1 MLSAADV
8 PLPTVLVSASLIAT
22 LRTTTVPD
30 GRRAS
35 VSNTQ
40 EPGSVAAGPDRT
52 VDTDLIDLA
61 DVREIDPEEV
71 RDAEVADL
79 PAELDEPIELDV
91 TTEAPEADAAE
102 QHRVVPLDDED
113 DYR

>member
-1 MLSAADV
+1 M
-8 PLPTVLVSASLIAT
+8 
-22 LRTTTVPD
+22 
-30 GRRAS
+30 
-35 VSNTQ
+35 SNTH
-40 EPGSVAAGPDRT
+40 EPGTIASGSPDLP
-52 VDTDLIDLA
+52 VDTDLVDLA
-61 DVREIDPEEV
+61 DVREVDPDEV
-71 RDAEVADL
+71 RDAENADL